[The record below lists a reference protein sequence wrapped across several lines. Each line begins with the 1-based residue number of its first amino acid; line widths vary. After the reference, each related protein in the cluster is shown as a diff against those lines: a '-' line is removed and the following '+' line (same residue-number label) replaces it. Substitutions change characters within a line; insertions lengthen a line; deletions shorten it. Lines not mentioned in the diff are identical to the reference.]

1 MASLKVENCCICQS
15 DFNDEIYLLCNHG
28 FCRDCVIGWISA
40 QISRKEMVTCPIPD
54 CKQEI
59 ENSIVELLV
68 GKEQYQKY
76 DQNRLDSLL
85 ATEFTMFY
93 CPGKGCNG
101 IVSVQNGSILHVQCP
116 ECRKAYCFQC
126 KVEWHSGTNC
136 EKYQQWAQEN
146 KQADALTFKLL
157 NQIKAKQC
165 PKCQTW
171 IEKNQGCDHI
181 RCVKCKYNFWW
192 SSLQPYPHGKSTWS
206 PHGSVFQIPRFHADI
221 LENPQIDNPQEYQ
234 HGNDLAYVRTRITNS
249 IIEEFRRARPTP
261 QAYHPSTELKDEE
274 KKVPLPT
281 SVDRSREPSTI
292 EEIKRLFLLLPA
304 RDQGSLL
311 LDLNKIRDLEIPN
324 VPYTQVN
331 LALLTIKQL
340 SAICRQ
346 LNLFVSGSKQAL
358 IDRILL
364 YEKNK
369 K

>member
-1 MASLKVENCCICQS
+1 
-15 DFNDEIYLLCNHG
+15 
-28 FCRDCVIGWISA
+28 
-40 QISRKEMVTCPIPD
+40 
-54 CKQEI
+54 
-59 ENSIVELLV
+59 
-68 GKEQYQKY
+68 
-76 DQNRLDSLL
+76 
-85 ATEFTMFY
+85 
-93 CPGKGCNG
+93 
-101 IVSVQNGSILHVQCP
+101 
-116 ECRKAYCFQC
+116 
-126 KVEWHSGTNC
+126 
-136 EKYQQWAQEN
+136 
-146 KQADALTFKLL
+146 
-157 NQIKAKQC
+157 
-165 PKCQTW
+165 
-171 IEKNQGCDHI
+171 
-181 RCVKCKYNFWW
+181 
-192 SSLQPYPHGKSTWS
+192 
-206 PHGSVFQIPRFHADI
+206 
-221 LENPQIDNPQEYQ
+221 
-234 HGNDLAYVRTRITNS
+234 
-249 IIEEFRRARPTP
+249 
-261 QAYHPSTELKDEE
+261 LKDEE